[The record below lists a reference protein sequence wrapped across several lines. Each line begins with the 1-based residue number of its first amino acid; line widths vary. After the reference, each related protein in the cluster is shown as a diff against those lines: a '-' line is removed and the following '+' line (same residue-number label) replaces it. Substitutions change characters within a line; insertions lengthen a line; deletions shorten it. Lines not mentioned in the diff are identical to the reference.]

1 MDFFLICCS
10 VAFLQQF
17 LSHEN
22 SPGGTLSVLVPTCN
36 KKVVQSL
43 NYLFELLTV
52 LLSPYRG
59 LSVSPEPCPHQLR
72 QQPSASPQCRRGICS
87 TGVEGQRERLGVL
100 RASLRRAAGR
110 ETDSACARH
119 SPFLPRGFRCVWGT
133 DTLPSPNRGAL
144 CPPCPGRRSGLM
156 QVEGWEPCPGSSPR
170 SRLPQVPLLFPES
183 PRKGI

>member
-1 MDFFLICCS
+1 MRMDFFLICCS

-72 QQPSASPQCRRGICS
+72 QQPGASPQCRRGICS
-87 TGVEGQRERLGVL
+87 TGVEGQHGSSSVCSGHPSAEPP
-100 RASLRRAAGR
+100 AGR
-110 ETDSACARH
+110 RIAPVPATARSCPGDSIACGGRT
-119 SPFLPRGFRCVWGT
+119 PFPAQTAGLCAHRA
-133 DTLPSPNRGAL
+133 RGA
-144 CPPCPGRRSGLM
+144 GAG
-156 QVEGWEPCPGSSPR
+156 
-170 SRLPQVPLLFPES
+170 
-183 PRKGI
+183 